1 MIPALMVILVCQLF
15 GEVVSHSLHLPLPGP
30 VLGMALL
37 LVSMKVSDRLA
48 ALVRP
53 VAQVILGN
61 LSLLFVPAGVGII
74 GHLDLVQAEG
84 LPLALALIG
93 STVAAIAVGALTFR
107 AVARAMEGRDA

>member
-1 MIPALMVILVCQLF
+1 MIPALTVILACQLV
-15 GEVVSHSLHLPLPGP
+15 GEVVSHGLHLPLPGP

-37 LVSMKVSDRLA
+37 LLGMRISARLA

-61 LSLLFVPAGVGII
+61 LSLLFVPAGVGIV
-74 GHLDLVQAEG
+74 GHLDLLQAEG
-84 LPLALALIG
+84 VPLALALVG

-107 AVARAMEGRDA
+107 AVARAMGDRDA